1 MRPEEPKQFWK
12 AYRIFKKHRGM
23 LRTGEAIQA
32 GIHPRT
38 LYAMRDRGLIQTI
51 SRGLYRLS
59 DLPPLGNPDL
69 VAVARRAPSGVICLV
84 SALALHEITT
94 QVPHEVH
101 LALERGARSPRIQHP
116 PIRVFWF
123 TGEAFREGQELHD
136 VDGVPVR
143 VYDPEKTVA
152 DCFKYRHKIGLD
164 TAIEALKLY
173 LRQKPVKVTDLMRFA
188 RVCRVDTVVRHY
200 LEALL

>member
-1 MRPEEPKQFWK
+1 MKPKEPIQFRK
-12 AYRIFKKHRGM
+12 ARRIFQRHGGM
-23 LRTGEAIQA
+23 LRTGEAIRA

-38 LYAMRDRGLIQTI
+38 LYAMRDRGLIQAI
-51 SRGLYRLS
+51 SRGLYRLA

-69 VAVARRAPSGVICLV
+69 VAVARRAPNGVLCLV
-84 SALALHEITT
+84 SALAFHEITT

-101 LALERGARSPRIQHP
+101 LALARGARSPRIQHP

-123 TGEAFREGQELHD
+123 ADKAFREGQELHD
-136 VDGVPVR
+136 LEGVPVR
-143 VYDPEKTVA
+143 VYGPEKTVA

-164 TAIEALKLY
+164 TAIEALKFY
-173 LRQKPVKVTDLMRFA
+173 LRRKPGKVTDLMRFA
-188 RVCRVDTVVRHY
+188 RICRVGTIVRHY